1 MTIESID
8 PVETAQSE
16 ADVLMTKRSRGRP
29 SGPSLKV
36 LLTEKFPKGAT
47 AQELAAAG
55 YTGDISAALKRQQV
69 KQADGC
75 FIWVAATA
83 TPDGASRPAPVALP
97 DSPVTTAPVTD
108 VLCLQGVPDVLPARE
123 LTEEE
128 FLAQAEGEIRGY
140 GRLLVSAI
148 VGIGKKLIEV
158 QEHLKY
164 RKNVEGYEA
173 FVRKRLGFS
182 EDTAL
187 RFVRSYKLLESR
199 NLRDL
204 ESLQIDASALY
215 LLARPTTPQE
225 VRAEA
230 LEKAAAGGI
239 SHKEVQQLLADA
251 KAEAE
256 RRAKSEIEKAT
267 EEKFAAMKEA
277 AEVAHMTSAETV
289 RAAHSEAD
297 RLTEELRQRE
307 LTLAQ
312 SNQKIAQLEAAKA
325 TLEQSIRAELE
336 TQYQGK
342 IVISEEQLQT
352 QFDAALKKV
361 TAPLEEA
368 NAAEKRRSEELSHE
382 ISEIHNRQ
390 TAAIKAAAE
399 NAVTESQVAPL
410 NSRSLAKT
418 SLDRLAAGESQ
429 EIAEAPYDH
438 LGARRP
444 SGATSPPTTDHCQ
457 IANDVVELFNVPEQ
471 MDLFRRMLS
480 CWGKSEISTG
490 YDALIARGA
499 ELDRLETID

>member
-1 MTIESID
+1 MTIKSGE
-8 PVETAQSE
+8 PVETTQSE
-16 ADVLMTKRSRGRP
+16 AEAPGTNRSRGRP

-36 LLTEKFPKGAT
+36 LLTEKFPNGAM

-55 YTGDISAALKRQQV
+55 YTGNISAALKRQQV

-75 FIWVAATA
+75 FVWIAAPA
-83 TPDGASRPAPVALP
+83 TPDSASSATPVALP

-108 VLCLQGVPDVLPARE
+108 VRCLQGVSDVLPARE

-140 GRLLVSAI
+140 GRLLVSGI
-148 VGIGKKLIEV
+148 VGIGKKLVEV

-187 RFVRSYKLLESR
+187 RFVRSYELLKSR

-230 LEKAAAGGI
+230 LEMAATGGI

-256 RRAKSEIEKAT
+256 RRTTSEMEKAA

-277 AEVAHMTSAETV
+277 AEVAQRTSAETL

-297 RLTEELRQRE
+297 RLTEELYQRE
-307 LTLAQ
+307 LAMAQ
-312 SNQKIAQLEAAKA
+312 SSQKVAELEAAKA
-325 TLEQSIRAELE
+325 TLEQSIRAEIE

-342 IVISEEQLQT
+342 IVISQKELQA
-352 QFDAALKKV
+352 QFDAAIKKV

-368 NAAEKRRSEELSHE
+368 NAAEKRRNEELSHE

-390 TAAIKAAAE
+390 AAAIKAAAE
-399 NAVTESQVAPL
+399 KAATESQVPPI
-410 NSRSLAKT
+410 NSRSLTKT
-418 SLDRLAAGESQ
+418 LFDAPGESQ
-429 EIAEAPYDH
+429 EIADALYDH
-438 LGARRP
+438 LGARRL
-444 SGATSPPTTDHCQ
+444 SVETSPSAADHCQ

-480 CWGKSEISTG
+480 RWGKSEISTG

-499 ELDRLETID
+499 ELDRLATID